1 MKLKR
6 LNKLKL
12 LKKHLILKNTA
23 AFAIEKHVHLSTA
36 ISQMANI
43 MVINAL
49 GLYFELVGCIC
60 TESLV
65 WKSLLNV
72 AVLF

>member
-36 ISQMANI
+36 ISQMAN
-43 MVINAL
+43 MVIVAL

-60 TESLV
+60 TVE
-65 WKSLLNV
+65 K
-72 AVLF
+72 AF